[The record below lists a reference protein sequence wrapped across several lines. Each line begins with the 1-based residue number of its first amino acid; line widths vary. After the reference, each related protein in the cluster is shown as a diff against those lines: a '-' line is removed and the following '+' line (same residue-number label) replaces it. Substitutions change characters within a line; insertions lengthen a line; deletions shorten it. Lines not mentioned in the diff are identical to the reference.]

1 MFSARA
7 VRPSKSNRIIGSV
20 IRNFIL
26 AAFASAAFF
35 TQARAADTQL
45 RNEALRVVIS
55 SADGSYTIYSGNS
68 AAPVIRAGVGAEV
81 DHRWIRSAEYP
92 KHEVVDADF
101 DDSLGHGRQETV
113 TFSGLANQPD
123 LIYTIR
129 VYQKDPLGDI
139 RLQVRNSSGRSV
151 EVQSIRSVETLGNT
165 ILDLHG
171 NPTADRVLSDSFS
184 EDWPPLEI
192 YDLGKAPNGMHLAVG
207 SQTIYN
213 QQSRQSVFFGAL
225 SADKFLTIL
234 HLQTKT
240 GPSGTGIAS
249 FTVDSTGTTEIMA
262 TNEESGVREGPKE
275 NIVEL
280 SLPVAN
286 GESISSE
293 PLMFA
298 AGSDYHAQLENYGA
312 AIRELQHSR
321 IPEGNMLGWWSWTA
335 FYMQITEGNTFT
347 NALWLAEHLKD
358 LGYDWFHFDFGYGYA
373 RGDYSTP
380 NASKF
385 PHGMRPLTQRI
396 AQLRLNV
403 GIWTAPFEVGEFG
416 SIYQNHK
423 DWLVH
428 NAKGEPIQVT
438 TDEEVRS
445 EKVFALDCTNPAVQ
459 EFLRQTYRTLAREWQ
474 VKYIKLDF
482 MDTTAV
488 EGYFYRPHTTALE
501 NIRIGLQ
508 VIRDAVGNDVLLD
521 KDGSPMLTPVGIVD
535 DGRISQDTGHIF
547 ERSKEAAPGIAARY
561 YMHRNFFINDPDAF
575 TVSRQMI
582 EERKIQA
589 PLTLDE
595 AEASIALAA
604 VSGGMFEIGDDLPT
618 LGADPE
624 RMALVTNPDLL
635 CIAKLGRAAIP
646 IDMLSYRAE
655 DEQPSVFLLSEDS
668 RQSVLAVFN
677 WTEKPGSHQFSFAD
691 LKLAAGHNY
700 RFEDIFDSQR
710 HVSAS
715 NNSIALE
722 QPAHSVRM
730 IKIIDTA
737 VSAAGPSVSVDAP
750 DHAKVDENV
759 KLTTRVDPNGVPA
772 LSYRWD
778 FGDGTTEQG
787 RQVVHCYT
795 KSGNYTVRLTVEGID
810 GIPAEKQTSISV
822 SGTEEIGPPT
832 RYQEE

>member
-7 VRPSKSNRIIGSV
+7 VRPGKSNRIIGSV

-129 VYQKDPLGDI
+129 VYQKDPFGDI

-249 FTVDSTGTTEIMA
+249 FTVDSTGTTEMMA
-262 TNEESGVREGPKE
+262 TNEESGVREGPEE

-335 FYMQITEGNTFT
+335 FYMKITEGNTFT

-373 RGDYSTP
+373 RGDY
-380 NASKF
+380 
-385 PHGMRPLTQRI
+385 Q
-396 AQLRLNV
+396 
-403 GIWTAPFEVGEFG
+403 
-416 SIYQNHK
+416 
-423 DWLVH
+423 
-428 NAKGEPIQVT
+428 
-438 TDEEVRS
+438 
-445 EKVFALDCTNPAVQ
+445 
-459 EFLRQTYRTLAREWQ
+459 
-474 VKYIKLDF
+474 
-482 MDTTAV
+482 
-488 EGYFYRPHTTALE
+488 
-501 NIRIGLQ
+501 
-508 VIRDAVGNDVLLD
+508 
-521 KDGSPMLTPVGIVD
+521 
-535 DGRISQDTGHIF
+535 
-547 ERSKEAAPGIAARY
+547 
-561 YMHRNFFINDPDAF
+561 
-575 TVSRQMI
+575 
-582 EERKIQA
+582 
-589 PLTLDE
+589 
-595 AEASIALAA
+595 
-604 VSGGMFEIGDDLPT
+604 LPT
-618 LGADPE
+618 PPSF
-624 RMALVTNPDLL
+624 RMA
-635 CIAKLGRAAIP
+635 CGRSRNA
-646 IDMLSYRAE
+646 
-655 DEQPSVFLLSEDS
+655 LLSSD
-668 RQSVLAVFN
+668 
-677 WTEKPGSHQFSFAD
+677 
-691 LKLAAGHNY
+691 
-700 RFEDIFDSQR
+700 
-710 HVSAS
+710 
-715 NNSIALE
+715 
-722 QPAHSVRM
+722 
-730 IKIIDTA
+730 
-737 VSAAGPSVSVDAP
+737 
-750 DHAKVDENV
+750 
-759 KLTTRVDPNGVPA
+759 
-772 LSYRWD
+772 
-778 FGDGTTEQG
+778 
-787 RQVVHCYT
+787 
-795 KSGNYTVRLTVEGID
+795 
-810 GIPAEKQTSISV
+810 
-822 SGTEEIGPPT
+822 
-832 RYQEE
+832 